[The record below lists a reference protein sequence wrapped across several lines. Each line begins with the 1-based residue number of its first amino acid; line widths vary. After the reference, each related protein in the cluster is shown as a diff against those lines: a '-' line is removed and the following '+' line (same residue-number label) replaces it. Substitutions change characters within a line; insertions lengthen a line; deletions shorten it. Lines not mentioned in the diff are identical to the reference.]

1 MGQKI
6 HRIVTGHNAQG
17 KAIITIND
25 HAPNAVEIK
34 GWRGLWVTDLWT
46 TDEMP
51 IDNNGST
58 DRGARPLRHDP
69 TPNGTIFRVVEFP
82 PESKESA
89 IDAKAAFEHLGS
101 ETKPRDEDTEKHPSM
116 HKT

>member
-6 HRIVTGHNAQG
+6 HRIVTGHNAKG

-34 GWRGLWVTDLWT
+34 GWPGLWVTDLWT

-58 DRGARPLRHDP
+58 DRGRASVAP
-69 TPNGTIFRVVEFP
+69 
-82 PESKESA
+82 
-89 IDAKAAFEHLGS
+89 
-101 ETKPRDEDTEKHPSM
+101 
-116 HKT
+116 